1 MPKNKRPFGDSGV
14 EEDNI
19 KLDLREICHEDNE

>member
-1 MPKNKRPFGDSGV
+1 LEKAVRK

-19 KLDLREICHEDNE
+19 KLDLRKNRLRSCGQE